1 MISRSSPTTT
11 EGTTMFNPQSSEAPN
26 NLAGSLQGLPAHAA
40 PLLDRASERAGALA
54 QRGLDAVR
62 DSSQQLRDQVHRASD
77 GTLGY
82 VWDEPLKSMLF
93 AAAHRSGTD
102 GAAQPA
108 GQPTPPWLSAEAR
121 PGQGRKPDLAAFSR
135 WRAMPRC

>member
-1 MISRSSPTTT
+1 MLHYAAVFFVIALIAALFGFGGIAASAVGIAKILFIVFAVLAVERS
-11 EGTTMFNPQSSEAPN
+11 
-26 NLAGSLQGLPAHAA
+26 
-40 PLLDRASERAGALA
+40 
-54 QRGLDAVR
+54 LDAVR

-135 WRAMPRC
+135 CRAMPRC